1 VTRLEKP
8 VDIVSNYLEQAL
20 HDLDRSHFQAQAG
33 TALHIYATFCHDQV
47 SGPEVLEEIRRSE
60 VFRAAK
66 QAEVRE
72 LEIAARGGHS
82 STLVRARNWLKID
95 SEELSRLKHERETY
109 IKKSL
114 NCYLDCLA
122 VSDEYDTDAIRFTA
136 LWLEHSENENATNVV
151 KDRMNQVPSR
161 KFAIL
166 MNQLASRLQ
175 RGDEVFQQVLK
186 RLVEKIC
193 TDHPYHGMNHVYAS
207 WKTSGGKDVQ
217 AQARQ
222 AAAAEIVTRLTKSP
236 KTSDLWVKLDRANN
250 SYSRFAKV
258 KDGKEKFKE
267 NTKMLLTSL
276 DDSSRMQ
283 RDVPRLR
290 LPPITMT
297 VDLRADMDYTNVP
310 VISQYEPEMTILGG
324 LSAPKLITER
334 LSNGRMHK
342 ELVCLDLSN
351 VRSSILTYY

>member
-1 VTRLEKP
+1 
-8 VDIVSNYLEQAL
+8 
-20 HDLDRSHFQAQAG
+20 
-33 TALHIYATFCHDQV
+33 LHIYATFCHDQV

-66 QAEVRE
+66 QAEVRD
-72 LEIAARGGHS
+72 LEIAAKGQHS
-82 STLVRARNWLKID
+82 STLVRARNWLKLD
-95 SEELSRLKHERETY
+95 SEELSRLRHERETY
-109 IKKSL
+109 IRKSL

-122 VSDEYDTDAIRFTA
+122 ISDEYDTDAIRFTA
-136 LWLEHSENENATNVV
+136 LWLEHSENENATNEV
-151 KDRMNQVPSR
+151 KERMDQVPSR

-175 RGDEVFQQVLK
+175 RGDDVFQTVLK

-207 WKTSGGKDVQ
+207 WKTSGGRDVQ

-222 AAAAEIVTRLTKSP
+222 AAAAEVVTRLSKLP
-236 KTSDLWVKLDRANN
+236 KTTDLWVKLDRANN
-250 SYSRFAKV
+250 QYSRFAKV

-267 NTKMLLTSL
+267 NTKMLLAAL
-276 DDSSRMQ
+276 DDSHRML
-283 RDVPRLR
+283 RDVPKLR

-297 VDLRADMDYTNVP
+297 VALRADMDYTKVP
-310 VISQYEPEMTILGG
+310 VIAQYEPEMTILGG

-334 LSNGRMHK
+334 LSNGNMHK
-342 ELVCLDLSN
+342 ELVCFHVFGCFPSM
-351 VRSSILTYY
+351 LTSF